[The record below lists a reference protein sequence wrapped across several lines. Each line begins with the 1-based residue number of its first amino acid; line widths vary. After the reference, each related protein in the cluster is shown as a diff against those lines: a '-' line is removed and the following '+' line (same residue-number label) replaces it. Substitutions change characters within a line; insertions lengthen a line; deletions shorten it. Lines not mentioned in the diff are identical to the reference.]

1 MNRFMGVVRNVLL
14 GILLLAFAGCT
25 TSRWIVV
32 DEHAIDSSERPD
44 VVQNSTQLV
53 LEQNPSVESPVIRLV
68 PYTIVEREY
77 AERVQVQRTVQ
88 AYKPKWGFTLLT
100 LTGSA
105 VSIIAAN
112 TVHLLPS
119 ANTSQRIA
127 LNATG
132 ALLAVL
138 AATNLEEKGDP
149 IITDEIRYLR
159 QTGFD
164 VRTDTL
170 ALDSYNSDPASITV
184 YNGDSVLLNEPSIS
198 VESGFIEINLGALS
212 SGISDHITETSEF
225 TLHADYRGVE
235 NIYSFPVT
243 DFLEPYFVIQQ
254 PIGQIRSASTITRDN
269 VIAEIGEGS
278 ALQIVRRSS
287 DQWIEVLYN
296 SVNAFV
302 QQSAGQVEWR
312 STAEDGPALLYEVA
326 DIPFGNIDV
335 ESSVPVLKSQ
345 NTADRALILSGFSE
359 NQAGSN
365 QFSDRDEQLFRH
377 YMRTALRMDS
387 NQVRTIESSDLST
400 WTNKLQICEE
410 MNGGSLHVYLT
421 GYARSYS
428 SDSGPENLALFH
440 VNKSGDVSSLP
451 LMDLFEQLSFCSAEK
466 MFVYV
471 DLEYVDEIEN
481 GQIISFMNSN
491 GGKQQRLA
499 NRLLRNFNNAFI
511 LFGNR
516 IGQSSSVYSGSPED
530 DKRHHIFP
538 YFLAEAIQQRKT
550 EMSELIRHL
559 ENNVDYTSRR
569 LHDKPQEV
577 RGFGNFTLDLAQ

>member
-1 MNRFMGVVRNVLL
+1 MGVVRNVLL